1 MHMYTYINIYK
12 YIIHN
17 LCNITHAYYCLNEKG
32 LNKMFA
38 PPEPENILIQF
49 FFFFT
54 TNAKE
59 KDVKISCNWIR

>member
-1 MHMYTYINIYK
+1 MHMYKYINIYK

-38 PPEPENILIQF
+38 PPEPENIMIQF
-49 FFFFT
+49 FFFFY
-54 TNAKE
+54 N
-59 KDVKISCNWIR
+59 